1 MTGGTPMD
9 QRQRIMDD
17 FRAGKFDVL
26 LLSQVGAE
34 GLDFE
39 FCNALVNYDLPWN
52 PMQVEQRIGRLD
64 RFGQTSEKIFIFNM
78 HVPGTIES
86 DIFER
91 LYTRIGLFEQSIGEL
106 EPILRDELKSMT
118 RALLDPRLS
127 ESERSAEAERMAV
140 ALAERAQQ
148 VKQLE
153 EARGALSTV
162 DQLAGRRHDR
172 AGSVRRALHRALRG
186 PAARRAPARPL
197 RRQADGAQPHAGS
210 AG

>member
-1 MTGGTPMD
+1 MEARLLELRETGLRQVMVFSFFRGTLQYLEQRLSLKMSVRLMTGLTKMD
-9 QRQRIMDD
+9 ERQRVMED

-39 FCNALVNYDLPWN
+39 FCNVLVNYDLPWN

-91 LYTRIGLFEQSIGEL
+91 LYH
-106 EPILRDELKSMT
+106 
-118 RALLDPRLS
+118 AH
-127 ESERSAEAERMAV
+127 RS
-140 ALAERAQQ
+140 LP
-148 VKQLE
+148 
-153 EARGALSTV
+153 GV
-162 DQLAGRRHDR
+162 DR
-172 AGSVRRALHRALRG
+172 
-186 PAARRAPARPL
+186 
-197 RRQADGAQPHAGS
+197 
-210 AG
+210 